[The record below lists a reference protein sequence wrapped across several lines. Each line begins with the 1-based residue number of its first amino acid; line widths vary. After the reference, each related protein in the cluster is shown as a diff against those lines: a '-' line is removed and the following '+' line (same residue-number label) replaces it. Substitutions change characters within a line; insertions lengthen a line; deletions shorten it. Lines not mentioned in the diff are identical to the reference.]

1 MTGTCRAAVFLGDG
15 TFEVRDF
22 PIPPPPPGGAV
33 LAVEAVGLC
42 GSDVAQFHGVELVPG
57 GSAFPVVP
65 GHETVGRVVK
75 LAADADLGVS
85 EGQRVVVDEILSVD
99 PFRLYGYSDMT
110 GDGQV
115 GLWGGYGEYMEIFAG
130 TRLLAVSDDRPAEE
144 FTLFEPLA
152 NAVNWVSVAGVH
164 EGDVV
169 VIEGPGHQGLAVLE
183 AVLARRP
190 AEVVVTGTSDDG
202 VRLDAARAIGA
213 RHVVAVDRDDVKA
226 VVADL
231 TAGRGADVVLR
242 RGQRAPD
249 GADGHRPGA
258 GQRPHPARRPQ
269 ALRGHPRSGQ
279 RPDRPEGLAD
289 LRRLGLHARVHG
301 HRRGHDRG
309 GPGPLRSRGGR
320 GLRTGRHRRGHGLA
334 GPEPSPAGTRCGSGS
349 ATPPSPF
356 ACLAMEARWS
366 SAQAWRAPKSS
377 CPVVMAAVKPASTFR
392 LTPLT

>member
-22 PIPPPPPGGAV
+22 PIPEPPPGGAV

-85 EGQRVVVDEILSVD
+85 EGQRVVVDEILAVD

-164 EGDVV
+164 EGDTV

-190 AEVVVTGTSDDG
+190 AEVIVTGTSDDE

-231 TAGRGADVVLR
+231 TAGRGADVVFDVASVPQTVPTAIDLVR
-242 RGQRAPD
+242 VNGRILLAGLKHFEPIPGLVSDLIVLKALQIFGGSGYTPESMGIAVAMIEGGQVRSDLVVGEVFGLD
-249 GADGHRPGA
+249 GIAEAMALLARTIPGRDA
-258 GQRPHPARRPQ
+258 V
-269 ALRGHPRSGQ
+269 
-279 RPDRPEGLAD
+279 
-289 LRRLGLHARVHG
+289 RV
-301 HRRGHDRG
+301 
-309 GPGPLRSRGGR
+309 
-320 GLRTGRHRRGHGLA
+320 GLRH
-334 GPEPSPAGTRCGSGS
+334 
-349 ATPPSPF
+349 
-356 ACLAMEARWS
+356 
-366 SAQAWRAPKSS
+366 
-377 CPVVMAAVKPASTFR
+377 AS
-392 LTPLT
+392 